1 MSRPA
6 LPNIE
11 PRPTLPPGTAP
22 TLNTLVERIRAEYI
36 EQPGLR
42 LTEAQ
47 ASRLWRLDEGTTRHA
62 LTALTGA
69 SFLKRSED
77 GRYARPSTR

>member
-6 LPNIE
+6 LSTIE
-11 PRPTLPPGTAP
+11 PRPTLPRGTAQ
-22 TLNTLVERIRAEYI
+22 TFNTLVERIRAEYI

-47 ASRLWRLDEGTTRHA
+47 ASRLWRLDEPTTRHA
-62 LTALTGA
+62 LSELTAKA
-69 SFLKRSED
+69 FLRRSED

>member
-1 MSRPA
+1 MARPA
-6 LPNIE
+6 LSTIE
-11 PRPTLPPGTAP
+11 PRPTLPLGAAP
-22 TLNTLVERIRAEYI
+22 TFNTLVERIRAEYI

-47 ASRLWRLDEGTTRHA
+47 ASRLWRLDEPTTRYA
-62 LTALTGA
+62 LHALTGA
-69 SFLKRSED
+69 SFLQCSED

>member
-1 MSRPA
+1 MARPA
-6 LPNIE
+6 LSPIE
-11 PRPTLPPGTAP
+11 PRPTLPLGAAP
-22 TLNTLVERIRAEYI
+22 TFTTLVERIRAEYI

-47 ASRLWRLDEGTTRHA
+47 ASRLWRLDEPTTRHA
-62 LTALTGA
+62 LHALTGA
-69 SFLKRSED
+69 SFLHCSED

>member
-1 MSRPA
+1 MARPA
-6 LPNIE
+6 LSTIE
-11 PRPTLPPGTAP
+11 PRPTLPLGAAP
-22 TLNTLVERIRAEYI
+22 TFTTLVERIRAEYI

-47 ASRLWRLDEGTTRHA
+47 ASRLWRLDEPTTQLA
-62 LTALTGA
+62 LSELTDA
-69 SFLKRSED
+69 AFLQRSED

>member
-1 MSRPA
+1 MARPA
-6 LPNIE
+6 LQTTE
-11 PRPTLPPGTAP
+11 QRPTPSGAAFS
-22 TLNTLVERIRAEYI
+22 TLVERIRAEYI

-47 ASRLWRLDEGTTRHA
+47 ASRLWRLDEPTTRHA
-62 LTALTGA
+62 LGELTGDA
-69 SFLKRSED
+69 FLQRSED

>member
-1 MSRPA
+1 MARPA
-6 LPNIE
+6 LFATE
-11 PRPTLPPGTAP
+11 PRPTPSGVAT
-22 TLNTLVERIRAEYI
+22 TIDSLVERIRAEYI

-62 LTALTGA
+62 LAELTTAA
-69 SFLKRSED
+69 FLSRSDD
-77 GRYARPSTR
+77 GRYARPSSR

>member
-1 MSRPA
+1 MARPA
-6 LPNIE
+6 LSTTE
-11 PRPTLPPGTAP
+11 PRPTLPSGAAP

-47 ASRLWRLDEGTTRHA
+47 ASRLWRLDEPTTRYA
-62 LTALTGA
+62 LHELTGA
-69 SFLKRSED
+69 SFLQRSED

>member
-1 MSRPA
+1 MARPA
-6 LPNIE
+6 LSTIE
-11 PRPTLPPGTAP
+11 PRPTLPLGVAP
-22 TLNTLVERIRAEYI
+22 TFNTLVERIRAEYI

-47 ASRLWRLDEGTTRHA
+47 ASRLWRLDEPTTRHA
-62 LTALTGA
+62 LTLLTGV
-69 SFLKRSED
+69 SFLQRSED

>member
-1 MSRPA
+1 MARPA
-6 LPNIE
+6 LSIIE
-11 PRPTLPPGTAP
+11 PRPTLPRGAAP
-22 TLNTLVERIRAEYI
+22 TLTTLVERIRAEYI

-47 ASRLWRLDEGTTRHA
+47 ASRLWRLDEPTTQLA
-62 LTALTGA
+62 LGELTGA
-69 SFLKRSED
+69 AFLQRSED

>member
-1 MSRPA
+1 MARPA
-6 LPNIE
+6 LSSIE
-11 PRPTLPPGTAP
+11 PRPTLPLGVAP
-22 TLNTLVERIRAEYI
+22 TFNTLVERIRAEYI

-47 ASRLWRLDEGTTRHA
+47 ASRLWRLDEPTTRHA
-62 LTALTGA
+62 LTLLTGV
-69 SFLKRSED
+69 SFLQRSED

>member
-1 MSRPA
+1 MARPA
-6 LPNIE
+6 LSTIE
-11 PRPTLPPGTAP
+11 PRPTLPRGAAP
-22 TLNTLVERIRAEYI
+22 TFNTLVDRIRAEYI

-47 ASRLWRLDEGTTRHA
+47 ASRLWRLDESTTQLA
-62 LTALTGA
+62 LRELTGA
-69 SFLKRSED
+69 AFLQRTAD

>member
-1 MSRPA
+1 MARPA
-6 LPNIE
+6 LSIIE
-11 PRPTLPPGTAP
+11 PRPTLPRGAAP
-22 TLNTLVERIRAEYI
+22 TITTLVERIRAEYI

-47 ASRLWRLDEGTTRHA
+47 ASRLWRLDEPTTQLA
-62 LTALTGA
+62 LSELTGA
-69 SFLKRSED
+69 AFLQRSED